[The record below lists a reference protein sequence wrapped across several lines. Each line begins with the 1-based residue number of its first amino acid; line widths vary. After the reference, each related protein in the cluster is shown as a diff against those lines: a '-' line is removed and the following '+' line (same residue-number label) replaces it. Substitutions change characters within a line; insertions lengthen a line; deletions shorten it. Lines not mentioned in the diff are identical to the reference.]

1 MHNQGWETVE
11 EWKGTGSSVRVEMVG
26 EWEGGKGDVR
36 VETVGGWVE
45 EAHRGHSSSR

>member
-1 MHNQGWETVE
+1 ME